1 METTQKKSS
10 LKRMSIMI
18 AVVALIVLILS
29 FWLGRQAEQ
38 LETAQLLRVCGWIT
52 LGMAAA
58 AFVIDQRN
66 QIYGFSQT
74 RQAKYGA
81 NAVILSLS
89 VIGVV
94 ILANYLAHR
103 HDVEFDLTE
112 NKSFSLS
119 DQTVQILQ
127 DLKEDVKVTAFYRQT
142 NAQRQELLNRL
153 ESYRKKSNGKLSFE
167 IVDPDAQPLITM
179 QYGIRSPG
187 TVVVEQGEARKDI
200 MSHDEE
206 QITSA
211 LISIT
216 RSEKP
221 KIYFLSGH
229 NELDPEQ
236 FDQRYGLSNMKTRLE
251 KENYEVAKLL
261 FPQSNY
267 KVPEDA
273 EALVI
278 AGPESPLNSAER
290 QAIREYVEKRQGN
303 LMLMTQTRFDTGLEA
318 WLNTLGVRVGSDLLI
333 DRGQNIQGDVTIPAF
348 TNFAFHPITKDLGRS
363 IVFTPLTRTVTL
375 DEELPENVQGT
386 ELLSSTPN
394 SWAETNLT
402 ENSLIQQDPGDRP
415 GPLSAA
421 VAVTL
426 KADEKKPANT
436 EEEQSDEAK
445 KEEPAESRILVVGT
459 HLFATNFYTAAPTGN
474 SDFFLNAMAWLAEE
488 ESLISIRSKPTE
500 NRSLQLT
507 NGQQNMAFMLS
518 VVVFPVLFLVLGAGV
533 WFVRR

>member
-1 METTQKKSS
+1 MEATQQKKTS
-10 LKRMSIMI
+10 LKRISIMV
-18 AVVALIVLILS
+18 AVVSLVVLMVS
-29 FWLGRQAEQ
+29 FWLGRQADQ

-52 LGMAAA
+52 LGIAAA
-58 AFVIDQRN
+58 AFVTDQRN

-81 NAVILSLS
+81 NAVILTLS
-89 VIGVV
+89 FIGVV
-94 ILANYLAHR
+94 VLANYLAHR

-119 DQTVQILQ
+119 DQTVKLLK
-127 DLKEDVKVTAFYRQT
+127 DLDQEVKATAFYRQS
-142 NAQRQELLNRL
+142 NAQRQEVINRL
-153 ESYRKKSNGKLSFE
+153 ESYRKKADGKFSFE
-167 IVDPDAQPLITM
+167 VVDPDRQPLITM

-187 TVVVEQGEARKDI
+187 TLVIEKGEARKDI

-216 RSEKP
+216 RTEKP

-236 FDQRYGLSNMKTRLE
+236 FDQRFGLSNMKTRLE

-261 FPQSNY
+261 FPQSEY
-267 KVPEDA
+267 KVPQDA
-273 EALVI
+273 KALVI
-278 AGPESPLNSAER
+278 AGPDHPLGAAER
-290 QAIREYVEKRQGN
+290 KAIRDYVEKRQGN
-303 LMLMTQTRFDTGLEA
+303 LMIMPQTRFETGLEA
-318 WLNTLGVRVGSDLLI
+318 WLNQLGVRVGNDLLI
-333 DRGQNIQGDVTIPAF
+333 DQGQNIQGDVTIPAF
-348 TNFAFHPITKDLGRS
+348 TDFAFHPITKELKQS
-363 IVFTPLTRTVTL
+363 IVFTPLTRTVTVE
-375 DEELPENVQGT
+375 DDLPEKVEAT
-386 ELLSSTPN
+386 ALLTSTPR

-402 ENSLIQQDPGDRP
+402 ENSLIQQDPGDKP

-426 KADEKKPANT
+426 KGEAEKSEEKPDADAQKP
-436 EEEQSDEAK
+436 K
-445 KEEPAESRILVVGT
+445 ESRILVVGT
-459 HLFATNFYTAAPTGN
+459 HLFATNYYTAAPTGN
-474 SDFFLNAMAWLAEE
+474 SDFFLNGMAWLAEE

-518 VVVFPVLFLVLGAGV
+518 VIVFPLLFLFMGAGV